1 MAEGISVALPLSV
14 TTADGAYG
22 LHKDLESMAEQNLK
36 MVILT
41 NPGERIMQPDF
52 GAGVRRLLF
61 EPATPNTVIE
71 IRSRVEQQVSK
82 YLPYIDLLEL
92 QAYIPELDETSLVLV
107 IRYTIP
113 AANIVKEFSLPI

>member
-92 QAYIPELDETSLVLV
+92 QAYIPELDETNLVLV
-107 IRYTIP
+107 IRYAIP